1 LSFLELDAV
10 CSCAGPGIPHR
21 IIGRKIGACR
31 VFFGQVLTIFPETAF
46 DDDLMDLFTIN
57 RFSGRFFSAFELQTT
72 ATHP

>member
-10 CSCAGPGIPHR
+10 CSCAGPGVPHR

-31 VFFGQVLTIFPETAF
+31 VFFGQVLPIFPETAF
-46 DDDLMDLFTIN
+46 GDDYLPVK
-57 RFSGRFFSAFELQTT
+57 RFSGRFFSAFELRIS